1 MNRYTLAVVD
11 TTGIQD
17 YIFGTNQLKQNIG
30 ASYLVDCATR
40 KWVVES
46 LPEPNNVKAKDL
58 DDLNP
63 FIDETIE
70 NDQIAAEIVYAGGG
84 NTMIIFA
91 SNRDAINFAQR
102 LTRKILLNA
111 PGLGLVLAHV
121 EFDWDGEKAL
131 GGING
136 IVNSLMKELA
146 LKKSNGPISTPLL
159 GLGVTTS
166 CAFTGLPAVYEDKE
180 QNRLI
185 SSEVKAKID
194 AHQASVKDI

>member
-17 YIFGTNQLKQNIG
+17 YIFGTNQLKQNVG

-63 FIDETIE
+63 FTDQTIE

-84 NTMIIFA
+84 NA
-91 SNRDAINFAQR
+91 CLAGNRGALDGLGAGYAGGGYQQ
-102 LTRKILLNA
+102 NA
-111 PGLGLVLAHV
+111 PA
-121 EFDWDGEKAL
+121 
-131 GGING
+131 
-136 IVNSLMKELA
+136 
-146 LKKSNGPISTPLL
+146 
-159 GLGVTTS
+159 
-166 CAFTGLPAVYEDKE
+166 C
-180 QNRLI
+180 Q
-185 SSEVKAKID
+185 
-194 AHQASVKDI
+194 